1 MQDQTVETEALDSTE
16 NSEVRMV
23 SSEIQQGEQFDQS
36 LRPER
41 LQDYIGQSEIKEN
54 LEVFIGAAKK
64 RKHALDHVLLSGP
77 PGLGKTTL
85 ANIFAREM
93 EVQLRSTSGPVI
105 ERQGDLAAILTNM
118 DPGSILFIDEIH
130 RLNRV
135 VEEVLYGAMEDF
147 TLDIIIGEGPAAR
160 TVKID
165 LPHFTLV
172 GATTRAGL
180 LSSPLRER
188 FGIQFRL
195 NFYNVE
201 DLKTII
207 LRAASLLGIEIV
219 EEASMEL
226 ARRARGTPRI
236 ANRLLKRCRDFA
248 DMETHGV
255 ITLPLVERSLERM
268 RIDLEGLDQ
277 MDRHILGTIIEKFGG
292 GPVGLSTLSAAVSD
306 EKDTIEDV
314 YEPFLLLKGFLQR
327 TPRGRIATERAY
339 QHLDISAPKKS
350 QADLF

>member
-1 MQDQTVETEALDSTE
+1 MDNKSYDLPENTEE
-16 NSEVRMV
+16 RMV
-23 SSEIQQGEQFDQS
+23 APEQQLGEQFDQS

-41 LQDYIGQSEIKEN
+41 LRDYIGQQEIKEN
-54 LEVFIGAAKK
+54 LIVFIGAAKK
-64 RKHALDHVLLSGP
+64 RGHALDHVLLSGP

-85 ANIFAREM
+85 ANIFSREM
-93 EVQLRSTSGPVI
+93 EVQLRATSGPVI
-105 ERQGDLAAILTNM
+105 ERQGDLAAILTNLE
-118 DPGSILFIDEIH
+118 PGSILFIDEIH

-135 VEEVLYGAMEDF
+135 VEEVLYSAMEDF
-147 TLDIIIGEGPAAR
+147 TLDIIIGEGPGAR

-180 LSSPLRER
+180 LTSPLRER

-195 NFYNVE
+195 NFYDPE
-201 DLKTII
+201 ELKTII
-207 LRAASLLGIEIV
+207 LRAAALLGIEIV
-219 EEASMEL
+219 EEASLEL

-248 DMETHGV
+248 DMETSGV
-255 ITLPLVERSLERM
+255 ITLALVEKSLDKM
-268 RIDLEGLDQ
+268 RIDLEGLDK
-277 MDRHILGTIIEKFGG
+277 MDRLILEAIIEKFGG
-292 GPVGLSTLSAAVSD
+292 GPVGLSTLAASVSE

-327 TPRGRIATERAY
+327 TPRGRMATERAY
-339 QHLDISAPKKS
+339 QHLGISAPPKK
-350 QADLF
+350 QDTLF

>member
-1 MQDQTVETEALDSTE
+1 M
-16 NSEVRMV
+16 
-23 SSEIQQGEQFDQS
+23 
-36 LRPER
+36 
-41 LQDYIGQSEIKEN
+41 
-54 LEVFIGAAKK
+54 
-64 RKHALDHVLLSGP
+64 
-77 PGLGKTTL
+77 
-85 ANIFAREM
+85 
-93 EVQLRSTSGPVI
+93 I
-105 ERQGDLAAILTNM
+105 ERQGDLAAILTNLESGTIM
-118 DPGSILFIDEIH
+118 FIDEIH

-147 TLDIIIGEGPAAR
+147 TLDIIIGEGPGAR

-195 NFYNVE
+195 NFYE
-201 DLKTII
+201 PEELKSII

-219 EEASMEL
+219 EEASLEL

-248 DMETHGV
+248 DMETSGV
-255 ITLPLVERSLERM
+255 ITLALVERSLSKM
-268 RIDLEGLDQ
+268 SIDLEGLDQ
-277 MDRHILGTIIEKFGG
+277 MDCRILGAIIEKFGG
-292 GPVGLSTLSAAVSD
+292 GPVGLNTLSAAVSE

-314 YEPFLLLKGFLQR
+314 YEPYLLLKGFLQR
-327 TPRGRIATERAY
+327 TSRGRIATEKAY
-339 QHLDISAPKKS
+339 EHLGLQVQEQV
-350 QADLF
+350 QAKLF